1 MWAATFWMTLIG
13 TILSIT
19 NNRAGYVTLVVVG
32 YGGLGIT
39 YSQVSQRYRGGYS
52 DLRAFWDMLRNPPP
66 RKTLKLWT
74 IEVLMHL
81 PQAMAGTY
89 LLTR

>member
-1 MWAATFWMTLIG
+1 MTLIG
-13 TILSIT
+13 TILSLVG
-19 NNRAGYVTLVVVG
+19 NRAGYVTLVVVG

-52 DLRAFWDMLRNPPP
+52 DLRAFWDLLEDPPSA
-66 RKTLKLWT
+66 KTLKLWT
-74 IEVLMHL
+74 TEVLLHL
-81 PQAMAGTY
+81 PQAVAGTI